1 MPEIVFL
8 VVKLVFVALLWAFV
22 LTVASA
28 IRADLFG
35 VRPAVRA
42 AAVKKRST
50 PAPRGSGK
58 PKAAKSS
65 YGGKAPTYLLVTAG
79 SLAGSKV
86 PLGNQPIILG
96 RAPDSTLVLTDDYA
110 STRHAVLTPGDGTW
124 VVEDLGSTNGTY
136 LGNTKLTGPTPIPP
150 GVPIVIGQTSIEL
163 RA

>member
-8 VVKLVFVALLWAFV
+8 VVKLAFVALLWAFV

-35 VRPAVRA
+35 ARPPVKVPA
-42 AAVKKRST
+42 AKKRSS
-50 PAPRGSGK
+50 PAPARPAGRSK
-58 PKAAKSS
+58 PPKTP
-65 YGGKAPTYLLVTAG
+65 GGKAPTHLLVTAG
-79 SLAGSKV
+79 SLAGTKV

-110 STRHAVLTPGDGTW
+110 STRHAILTPGEGNW